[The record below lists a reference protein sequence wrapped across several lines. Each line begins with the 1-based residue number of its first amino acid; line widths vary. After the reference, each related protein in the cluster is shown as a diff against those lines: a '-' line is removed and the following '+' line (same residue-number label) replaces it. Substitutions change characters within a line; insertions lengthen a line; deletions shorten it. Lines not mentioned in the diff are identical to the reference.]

1 MNAPKEATQRL
12 TISCDGTVEQHALL
26 YAITRTAL
34 ESALYDTSLPR
45 VRHSYATAEPL
56 KPKEDG
62 TYWLVNDKWIRGV
75 D

>member
-1 MNAPKEATQRL
+1 MTAPKGATQRL
-12 TISCDGTVEQHALL
+12 TIACDGTVEECVLL
-26 YAITRTAL
+26 YAISRTAL

-45 VRHSYATAEPL
+45 VRHSYATAEPP

-62 TYWLVNDKWIRGV
+62 TYWLVNGKWIRGV